1 MSGEKWTKVK
11 YLLEVILFTI
21 QTKKKKTK
29 KIIKIRKFPD
39 TCHC

>member
-21 QTKKKKTK
+21 QTKKKKLK
-29 KIIKIRKFPD
+29 K
-39 TCHC
+39 